1 MRVAVVGHVEWV
13 EFARVP
19 AVPLPGEIAHALE
32 TWEEPAGGGA
42 VAAVQL
48 ARLAG
53 SSLFFTALGADDLG
67 RRSRSELARL
77 GVEVRAIP
85 EAEPTRRA
93 FTYVD
98 ENGERTI
105 TVLSQKLVPRGGD
118 SRLPWHELRGIDG
131 VFFVSGDADALHH
144 CRAARVL
151 VATSRELATLKE
163 AGVQLDALVGSGEDE
178 GEVYR
183 PGDLDP
189 PPRVAV
195 TTAGG
200 LGGWLQPGGPFR
212 SAPLPGPVEDT
223 YGAGD
228 CFAAG
233 LTFAL
238 ARGDAIEDAVQ
249 VAARCGAAVMTGQ
262 GPYQGQLSAAEVDL

>member
-53 SSLFFTALGADDLG
+53 SSLFFTALGADELG

-77 GVEVRAIP
+77 GVEVKAIP
-85 EAEPTRRA
+85 DAEPTRRA

-131 VFFVSGDADALHH
+131 VFFVSGDAEALHH
-144 CRAARVL
+144 CRAARIL

-163 AGVQLDALVGSGEDE
+163 AEVQLDALVGSGEDE

-189 PPRVAV
+189 PPHVAV

-212 SAPLPGPVEDT
+212 PSPLPGPVEDT

-238 ARGDAIEDAVQ
+238 ARGDTIEDAVQ
-249 VAARCGAAVMTGQ
+249 VAARCGAAVMTGR
-262 GPYQGQLSAAEVDL
+262 GPYQGQLSEGELGP